1 MNHSHHDKAA
11 HTSPTPPSRQLQR
24 AIEAT
29 ERLVRA
35 VEAEFGL
42 LDAAGIAERYGAS
55 APDAEHHHR
64 EGALLAIRRSDA
76 CVFPGFQFQT
86 DGTPR
91 PVISALRALADT
103 NQWSQSDLFLWLVS
117 PTGYLDDARPVDLL
131 MMGNKAADERLI
143 ATADMEMTLE
153 W

>member
-1 MNHSHHDKAA
+1 MSHSHNFEAEA
-11 HTSPTPPSRQLQR
+11 PAPTPPSPQLLR

-42 LDAAGIAERYGAS
+42 LNAAGIAELYGAS
-55 APDAEHHHR
+55 APDAAHQHL
-64 EGALLAIRRSDA
+64 EGALLAIRRSDVL
-76 CVFPGFQFQT
+76 VFPGFQFQT

-131 MMGNKAADERLI
+131 VMDNEAADDRLI
-143 ATADMEMTLE
+143 STADIEMTLE